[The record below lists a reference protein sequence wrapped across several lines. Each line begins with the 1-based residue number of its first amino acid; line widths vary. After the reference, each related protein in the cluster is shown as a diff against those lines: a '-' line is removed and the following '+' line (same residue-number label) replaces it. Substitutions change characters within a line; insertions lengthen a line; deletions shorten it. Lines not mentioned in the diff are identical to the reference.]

1 MRAIIVEL
9 MGSEDSLLAV
19 YYFLQKDTPRLD
31 KLLIIQD
38 IE

>member
-1 MRAIIVEL
+1 
-9 MGSEDSLLAV
+9 MGFKDLLLAV
-19 YYFLQKDTPRLD
+19 YFFLQKDTPRLD